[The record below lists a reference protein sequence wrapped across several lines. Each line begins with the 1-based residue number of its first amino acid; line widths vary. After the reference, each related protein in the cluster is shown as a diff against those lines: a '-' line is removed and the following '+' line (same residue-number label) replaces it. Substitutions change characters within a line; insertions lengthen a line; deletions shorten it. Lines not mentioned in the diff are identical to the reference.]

1 EYPVDRLRSRLNNSF
16 GDRPLTVYLVLFAG
30 AATLMLLLGIVWF
43 SATGDGDEDELIC
56 TEIAP
61 KDARAAVLAGQI
73 ERVNILVDQDDPIN
87 TLTGVQL
94 RFTDGTCRQTPQGF
108 AVRDDLLGVIGAV
121 DLYNNYADGSIST
134 HYRSQDIQT
143 ELLASSTPTVTV
155 GPTETLTPTPT
166 ATRPP
171 TSTAT
176 PTVTPTLVASSTPDP
191 QEAASS
197 PSADGEQRAPVGNPG
212 T

>member
-1 EYPVDRLRSRLNNSF
+1 MRTQPPSNPDDEDQQPQFEVVDEEYPVDRLRSRLNDSF

-94 RFTDGTCRQTPQGF
+94 RFTDGT
-108 AVRDDLLGVIGAV
+108 
-121 DLYNNYADGSIST
+121 
-134 HYRSQDIQT
+134 
-143 ELLASSTPTVTV
+143 
-155 GPTETLTPTPT
+155 
-166 ATRPP
+166 
-171 TSTAT
+171 
-176 PTVTPTLVASSTPDP
+176 
-191 QEAASS
+191 
-197 PSADGEQRAPVGNPG
+197 
-212 T
+212 